1 MGRYSGGKPA
11 TQRNGVNPLWAGI
24 LVGIVIGAGM
34 AAVVTWYMMK
44 SPSPYLKKQPVADMM
59 KLQPETVPPAA
70 SVSEKPRFEFYN
82 VLADNESSKSSVP
95 SRQASKD
102 HPAEKAKPVGGKAMV
117 IFEPH
122 ILQVGSFT
130 KAEDAEK
137 LKARLALIG
146 AEAHVQSATVPDKG
160 IYYRVR
166 LGPYKSEEEMSRA
179 RNFLKQ
185 NELDSTPMR
194 AK

>member
-1 MGRYSGGKPA
+1 MGRYSGSKPA
-11 TQRNGVNPLWAGI
+11 TQRNGMNPLWAGI

-59 KLQPETVPPAA
+59 KLQPETVPAA

-102 HPAEKAKPVGGKAMV
+102 HPAEKAKPVGSKAMV
-117 IFEPH
+117 TFEPH